1 MKPWVEKY
9 RPKYLKEVVGNSNA
23 IKVVESWVKKWQAG
37 IPEKRAILL
46 HGPPGVGKT
55 TVAYAIANELGYDKI
70 ELNASDYRTYKII
83 KRIVGSASVT
93 GTLDPSVSGKIIIL
107 DEVDGIHARK
117 DIGGLSAIKSLI
129 NITLQPI
136 VLIAN
141 DPWSL
146 PKDFRDLTLMVE
158 FKRLSQTDI
167 IKALKRICI
176 KEKLKCDEKALK
188 VIASNAN
195 GDLRAAINDLQAI
208 AERTRRVS
216 LEDTKLLAPRDAEIK
231 IFETILRIMKTEYCY
246 RAREAIMNTDEE
258 PDVIMAWIA
267 ENLPKEYEDPYELAE
282 AYNYLSRADIFL
294 GRIYRRQD
302 WVYLAYATTLM
313 GCGVALAK
321 KKKYRKFVKYSYP
334 KVFIELAK
342 TKQKREIEKSIA
354 EKLQIKK
361 DGVYGIHGS
370 KRMIRREIIP
380 ILKSIMKA
388 NIEESAKIVKRFSL
402 NKEEVKYLV
411 EDENLVEKILS
422 EAKKIKLR
430 EEKEKP
436 KAFLIEKA
444 VDVKS
449 GKAEFEEKE
458 LERKKEESEEIKK
471 EKEEKKKKKRKRK
484 KKTKEDKGQKTLLG
498 F

>member
-9 RPKYLKEVVGNSNA
+9 RPKYLNEVVGNSNA
-23 IKVVESWVKKWQAG
+23 IKVVESWVKKWRSG

-55 TVAYAIANELGYDKI
+55 TVAYAIANELGYDRI

-83 KRIVGSASVT
+83 KRIVGSASVS
-93 GTLDPSVSGKIIIL
+93 GTLDPSIKGKIIIL

-141 DPWSL
+141 DPWGL

-167 IKALKRICI
+167 IKALKRICV

-216 LEDTKLLAPRDAEIK
+216 LEDTRILAPRDSEIK

-246 RAREAIMNTDEE
+246 RAREAIMSTDEE

-267 ENLPKEYEDPYELAE
+267 ENLPKEYEDPYELAL
-282 AYNYLSRADIFL
+282 AYNYLSKADVFL

-302 WVYLAYATTLM
+302 WAYLAYATTLM

-334 KVFIELAK
+334 RVFIELAR
-342 TKQKREIEKSIA
+342 TKQAREIEKSIA
-354 EKLQIKK
+354 EKLQIRK
-361 DGVYGIHGS
+361 DGIYGIHGS
-370 KRMIRREIIP
+370 KKMIRYEIIP
-380 ILKSIMKA
+380 LLKNIMKA
-388 NIEESAKIVKRFSL
+388 DIEEAAKIVKRFSL
-402 NKEEVKYLV
+402 SKEEVKYLV
-411 EDENLVEKILS
+411 ESESLAEKILS
-422 EAKKIKLR
+422 ESKKIKL
-430 EEKEKP
+430 
-436 KAFLIEKA
+436 
-444 VDVKS
+444 
-449 GKAEFEEKE
+449 
-458 LERKKEESEEIKK
+458 KKEEEAKTLAIAEAKEAKKAEATEIPEMQKEEIKETKK
-471 EKEEKKKKKRKRK
+471 EKEVKRKKKKRKK
-484 KKTKEDKGQKTLLG
+484 AKEDKGQQTLLG

>member
-9 RPKYLKEVVGNSNA
+9 RPKYLSEIVGNSNA
-23 IKVVESWVKKWQAG
+23 IKVVESWVKKWKSG

-70 ELNASDYRTYKII
+70 ELNASDYRTYRII
-83 KRIVGSASVT
+83 KRIVGSASVS
-93 GTLDPSVSGKIIIL
+93 GTLDPSVKGKIIIL

-146 PKDFRDLTLMVE
+146 PKDFRDMTLMVE

-167 IKALKRICI
+167 IKVLKRICA
-176 KEKLKCDEKALK
+176 KEKLHCDERALK

-216 LEDTKLLAPRDAEIK
+216 LEDTRILAPRDAEIK

-267 ENLPKEYEDPYELAE
+267 ENLPKEYEDPYELAL
-282 AYNYLSRADIFL
+282 AYNYLSRADVFL

-321 KKKYRKFVKYSYP
+321 KRKYRKFVKYSYP
-334 KVFIELAK
+334 KIFIELAK
-342 TKQKREIEKSIA
+342 TKQSREIEKSIA

-361 DGVYGIHGS
+361 NGIYGIHGS

-380 ILKSIMKA
+380 LLKSIMRA
-388 NIEESAKIVKRFSL
+388 DIEEAAKIVKKFSL
-402 NKEEVKYLV
+402 SKEEVKYLV
-411 EDENLVEKILS
+411 EDEGTAEKIIAES
-422 EAKKIKLR
+422 KKIKLR
-430 EEKEKP
+430 EEKEEPRPLLLK
-436 KAFLIEKA
+436 ETE
-444 VDVKS
+444 
-449 GKAEFEEKE
+449 GAE
-458 LERKKEESEEIKK
+458 KKEAEAEASEKPSEEVKK
-471 EKEEKKKKKRKRK
+471 EKEEKKRKKRKRK
-484 KKTKEDKGQKTLLG
+484 KKIKEDKGQQTLLG